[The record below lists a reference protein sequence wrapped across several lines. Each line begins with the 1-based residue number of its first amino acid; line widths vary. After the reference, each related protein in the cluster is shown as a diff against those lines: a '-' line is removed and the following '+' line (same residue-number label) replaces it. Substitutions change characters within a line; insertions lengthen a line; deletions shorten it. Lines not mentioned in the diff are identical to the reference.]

1 VGFDVLAGAF
11 ASLVG
16 GFVACAEGFVG
27 FAVLAGG
34 LATGGFFAAG
44 EAAAG
49 FGGALSFVA
58 SGIAL
63 TSPQFGH
70 FTFFPASEAS
80 TRIAFEHALQ
90 FNLGMS
96 SFFRF
101 RFAQSL
107 DEFFGEFL

>member
-1 VGFDVLAGAF
+1 MG
-11 ASLVG
+11 
-16 GFVACAEGFVG
+16 G
-27 FAVLAGG
+27 FAVCARGFASFAALAGG

-49 FGGALSFVA
+49 IDGALFFVA

-63 TSPQFGH
+63 TSPQWGH

-80 TRIAFEHALQ
+80 TRMAFEHALQ
-90 FNLGMS
+90 FSLGMT

-101 RFAQSL
+101 SFAQSL
-107 DEFFGEFL
+107 DEFFGELL